1 MFIYASGY
9 SGIFLPGYFASTS
22 GGGSPK
28 RLGTVRTKGRG
39 GVVIHKPST
48 PTLAWVAPWGVVWYN
63 MYMEN
68 PTNYRSDLNSD
79 DQFIMQ
85 DAIEDMME
93 EDYPEPTDDD
103 CEALDEWLGGD
114 YEGGVFETGDWIGCS
129 DADGGL

>member
-1 MFIYASGY
+1 M
-9 SGIFLPGYFASTS
+9 
-22 GGGSPK
+22 
-28 RLGTVRTKGRG
+28 
-39 GVVIHKPST
+39 
-48 PTLAWVAPWGVVWYN
+48 VWYN